1 MAKSPSFLVP
11 FPMHIVE
18 DQPWPPLECNLGART
33 VSIQKPIYLP
43 QGYAPAGRTGNEIS
57 DAFCSIIQVHCLPDA
72 IQAGYPK
79 QGELWPLIERLL
91 SWIRVK
97 ARHYWVLHGDT
108 GFDTLY
114 RGSLMTQE
122 SSRISQR
129 NFAAYGNTLVVRPL
143 EQDLWLTFANEI
155 NNGSDPPVSESIF
168 CDALLSTVAGDEVK
182 AVLEL
187 GVAIE
192 IEITQLLADVCRL
205 PPKTIQKRKFAA
217 KGEWDKFYE
226 KLASWPQ
233 KLGLQE
239 AKTFDPT
246 GNFKDWF
253 DVVGDLYRLRGGVAH
268 SGKLSPKMGHSIMKY
283 LMATNLTSCSTI
295 VESKENV
302 LEHQPT
308 RSRQLVDL
316 SNRYSCLE
324 RARCVPNQT

>member
-1 MAKSPSFLVP
+1 
-11 FPMHIVE
+11 
-18 DQPWPPLECNLGART
+18 
-33 VSIQKPIYLP
+33 
-43 QGYAPAGRTGNEIS
+43 
-57 DAFCSIIQVHCLPDA
+57 
-72 IQAGYPK
+72 
-79 QGELWPLIERLL
+79 
-91 SWIRVK
+91 
-97 ARHYWVLHGDT
+97 
-108 GFDTLY
+108 
-114 RGSLMTQE
+114 MTQE

-283 LMATNLTSCSTI
+283 LMATNVLFDYCREQRKRTGASTYSFPPTCRPFQQILLFREGEMCAESNIATTLTT
-295 VESKENV
+295 
-302 LEHQPT
+302 
-308 RSRQLVDL
+308 
-316 SNRYSCLE
+316 
-324 RARCVPNQT
+324 